1 MLNESQKEIL
11 RKYNINPEQ
20 SVNQI
25 LDELDAKTALIGFDK
40 ELQTLNAKGDELEH
54 LFDELFPL
62 GEDEYE

>member
-20 SVNQI
+20 SVNRI